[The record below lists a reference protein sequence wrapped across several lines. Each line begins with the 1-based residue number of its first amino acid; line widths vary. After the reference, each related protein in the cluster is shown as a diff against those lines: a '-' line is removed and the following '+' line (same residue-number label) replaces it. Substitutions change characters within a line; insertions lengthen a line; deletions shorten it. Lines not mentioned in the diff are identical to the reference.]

1 MKIDWVKIGS
11 YIVIIIL
18 SFMLLKS
25 CNKEPEVVYKD
36 RIKVLTKTVKFLEKQ
51 KQEIKTKIVY
61 VQKEAEKQA
70 EKVIRYTNYEISDY
84 YGKRYDYELEL
95 AEGGVIMPDTIAKRN
110 IVELI
115 QRDGCFKELKL
126 TNDVLKIEETKG
138 IFKDSIISNLND
150 TVILQE
156 KTIRKEKNK
165 KTFWQVLSML
175 LVTGSVYA
183 IAK

>member
-18 SFMLLKS
+18 SFMLFKS

-36 RIKVLTKTVKFLEKQ
+36 RIKVLTKKVKVLERQ
-51 KQEIKTKIVY
+51 KQEIKTKIIY
-61 VQKEAEKQA
+61 VQKETEKET
-70 EKVIRYTNYEISDY
+70 EKVVRYTNYEISEY

-95 AEGGVIMPDTIAKRN
+95 AEDGVIMPDTIAKKN

-115 QRDGCFKELKL
+115 QKDGCFKELKL

-138 IFKDSIISNLND
+138 FFKDSIISNLND
-150 TVILQE
+150 AVILQG
-156 KTIRKEKNK
+156 KNIRREKNK
-165 KTFWQVLSML
+165 KTFWQVVSML